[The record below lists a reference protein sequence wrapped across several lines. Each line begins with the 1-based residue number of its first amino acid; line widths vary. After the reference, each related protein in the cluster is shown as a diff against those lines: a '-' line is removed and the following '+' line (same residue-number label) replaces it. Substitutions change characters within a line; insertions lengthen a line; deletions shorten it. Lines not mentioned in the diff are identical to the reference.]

1 MAQQIKLNIR
11 RDITKLAGNNY
22 GKVIYQTQVRDNIN
36 LDEEV
41 VFIIPEQIDRAASSF
56 VQGFFDDIIKRNGI
70 EGIKTRITFQTSIP
84 NFKQFVIDNLE

>member
-11 RDITKLAGNNY
+11 KDITKLAGNKY

-36 LDEEV
+36 LEEEV

-56 VQGFFDDIIKRNGI
+56 VQGFFDDIIKKIGI

-84 NFKQFVIDNLE
+84 NFKQFVVDNLE

>member
-11 RDITKLAGNNY
+11 RDITKLAGNKY

-56 VQGFFDDIIKRNGI
+56 VQGFPAFSVCGGLTLSAFAFKCFSTVWNAR
-70 EGIKTRITFQTSIP
+70 TTST
-84 NFKQFVIDNLE
+84 

>member
-11 RDITKLAGNNY
+11 RDITKLAGNKY

-56 VQGFFDDIIKRNGI
+56 VQGFFDDIIKRIGI

>member
-11 RDITKLAGNNY
+11 KDITKLAGNKY

-36 LDEEV
+36 LEEEV

-56 VQGFFDDIIKRNGI
+56 VQGFFDDIIKKIGI
-70 EGIKTRITFQTSIP
+70 EGIKTRITFQTNIP
-84 NFKQFVIDNLE
+84 NFKQFVVDNLE